1 MTHLTMI
8 RHGQANSGAQDEKSY
23 DTLTALGH
31 QQAKWFGKY
40 LLQTGVRFDKIYSG
54 TLRRQIE
61 TAQGVNQFDLPH
73 VKDARLNEFDYFGL
87 AHSLQVNNAIPLPTT
102 QEEFAEQIKTILQYW
117 KLGKISSPIESF
129 ETFHV
134 RIVQVV
140 KELVQSD
147 EKILVVSSTGVIA
160 SLFGELLDIE
170 LDHRIKL
177 FLAVAHTSVHRF
189 EILSGILVPTLF
201 GATPHLDNTE
211 REHARTFV

>member
-8 RHGQANSGAQDEKSY
+8 RHGQANSDAKDEQGY
-23 DTLTALGH
+23 DMLTSLGH
-31 QQAKWFGKY
+31 QQAKWFGEH
-40 LLQTGVRFDKIYSG
+40 LLQTGASFDKIYSG

-61 TAQGVNQFDLPH
+61 TAQDVNQFDLPH
-73 VKDARLNEFDYFGL
+73 IKDSRLNELDYFGL
-87 AHSLQVNNAIPLPTT
+87 AHSLQDRHAIPLPAT
-102 QEEFAEQIKTILQYW
+102 QEEFSAQIKTILHHW
-117 KLGKISSPIESF
+117 KLGKISSPIENF

-134 RIVQVV
+134 RIVEVV

-160 SLFGELLDIE
+160 SLFGELLEIE
-170 LDHRIKL
+170 LDHRVKL

-189 EILSGILVPTLF
+189 EVLSGLLAPTLF
-201 GATPHLDNTE
+201 GATPHLDSPE